1 MRQHMQPPRIQLPP
15 SFGWHGTRAG
25 GVARSHGDSSS
36 ANTHRATDWLRKL
49 QAAGLRLS
57 CNVVRRVRPA
67 DDGWNADAWPP
78 DSGAAERVAGPPA
91 GQAAARSRFPRD
103 GDRGL
108 YGQVRAWRPGRSGRT
123 GLRVLVERI
132 DADHVPGQVHAG
144 KRLLLDALRRTGKV
158 SALEALE
165 SRRDSGAEGYPRW
178 MHDNSAAG
186 KWAGMQRVVIE
197 STKPRGRV
205 KGRRAADAARR
216 RGGKERTGGAAE
228 AEERTAARVAAAR
241 DRASGGDSR
250 DANAPR
256 LQRRWPPNRGDRAC
270 PHRSGGASTERFG
283 WHFRVWNGLSAR
295 RTCQRASCTGT
306 RRSHS

>member
-1 MRQHMQPPRIQLPP
+1 MERCLGGTSDKLTKAWERGAARWPEGHMRQHMQPPRIQLPP

-91 GQAAARSRFPRD
+91 GLAAARSRFPRD

-108 YGQVRAWRPGRSGRT
+108 SGQVRAWRPGRSGRT

-132 DADHVPGQVHAG
+132 GADRVPGQVHAG

-158 SALEALE
+158 SALAALQ
-165 SRRDSGAEGYPRW
+165 SRRDSGTEGYQRW
-178 MHDNSAAG
+178 MHGNSAAG
-186 KWAGMQRVVIE
+186 RSAGMQRVVME

-205 KGRRAADAARR
+205 KGGRVGEEGKSVPAERR
-216 RGGKERTGGAAE
+216 RRRNARPRGSRLRGIERAE
-228 AEERTAARVAAAR
+228 ATRAMRVVFHNLSSCLFHTR
-241 DRASGGDSR
+241 PEGPYRKNEMIR
-250 DANAPR
+250 
-256 LQRRWPPNRGDRAC
+256 
-270 PHRSGGASTERFG
+270 
-283 WHFRVWNGLSAR
+283 NG
-295 RTCQRASCTGT
+295 Q
-306 RRSHS
+306 

>member
-1 MRQHMQPPRIQLPP
+1 MASRQRGSRTRSGSTGGP
-15 SFGWHGTRAG
+15 SGSGRG
-25 GVARSHGDSSS
+25 GRRRGNNSGC
-36 ANTHRATDWLRKL
+36 RYRWLRL
-49 QAAGLRLS
+49 QSGL
-57 CNVVRRVRPA
+57 
-67 DDGWNADAWPP
+67 
-78 DSGAAERVAGPPA
+78 
-91 GQAAARSRFPRD
+91 AAARSRFTRD

-108 YGQVRAWRPGRSGRT
+108 YGQIRVWRPGRSGRT

-132 DADHVPGQVHAG
+132 DADRVPGRVHAG
-144 KRLLLDALRRTGKV
+144 KRVLLDALRRTGKV

-178 MHDNSAAG
+178 MHGNSAAG
-186 KWAGMQRVVIE
+186 RSAGMERVVME
-197 STKPRGRV
+197 RTKPRGRV

-250 DANAPR
+250 DANATR
-256 LQRRWPPNRGDRAC
+256 VQRRWPPNRGDRAC
-270 PHRSGGASTERFG
+270 PHQSGGASTERFG

-295 RTCQRASCTGT
+295 PTCQRASCTGT
-306 RRSHS
+306 CRSHS